1 MLKYKIYVL
10 LYFFIGILSL
20 NIVYAKGNNLELLG
34 KVIYLDSG
42 HGGVDSGA
50 VYKNIYEKDINL
62 SISLKLQK
70 ELEKKGAIVYQT
82 RYGDYDL
89 SVPNTINRKRSD
101 LSRRSNIINESKA
114 DLFISIHLNAEESGL
129 WRGPQVFYNTNNDNN
144 EKIAKIIQKEL
155 NKDLKGDRKYKN
167 DNNLYLQK
175 RLKIP
180 GVLIEVGFLSNNNDR
195 YLLKQENYQ
204 KKVAISITK
213 GIVNYFN

>member
-10 LYFFIGILSL
+10 LYFFIGIISL
-20 NIVYAKGNNLELLG
+20 NIVFAKENNLELLG

-50 VYKNIYEKDINL
+50 VYNNVYEKDINL
-62 SISLKLQK
+62 AISLKLQE

-89 SVPNTINRKRSD
+89 AITNTINRKRSD

-114 DLFISIHLNAEESGL
+114 DLFLSIHLNAEETGL
-129 WRGPQVFYNTNNDNN
+129 FKGPQVFYHNNRKEN
-144 EKIAKIIQKEL
+144 ELIAKILQKEL
-155 NKDLKGDRKYKN
+155 NKELNGNRKYKN
-167 DNNLYLQK
+167 DNTLYLQK

-195 YLLKQENYQ
+195 YLLKQQNYQ
-204 KKVAISITK
+204 KKVASVITK
-213 GIVNYFN
+213 GIIYYFN

>member
-129 WRGPQVFYNTNNDNN
+129 WRGPQVFYNKNNDNN

-213 GIVNYFN
+213 GIVYYFN